1 MILYQDSNFGLSKL
15 VEDQI
20 FESVSKSKSCQLG
33 RAHSQIHKHQN
44 PLMREN
50 LILDGSLILRALRV
64 VEEK

>member
-33 RAHSQIHKHQN
+33 RAHSQINKHQN
-44 PLMREN
+44 PLMGKKLNFQPFWMDSWGCCR
-50 LILDGSLILRALRV
+50 
-64 VEEK
+64 